1 MVIMRFFFLELGVVY
16 ACELPLCLAGYKHMP
31 SWPAPY
37 LFYIS
42 FVVFSVNGVFFFL
55 TYHGYIVDHHEEG
68 RSSKW
73 VFLFFNFNFVECFLI
88 TLVP

>member
-42 FVVFSVNGVFFFL
+42 FVVFSVNGVFFYL
-55 TYHGYIVDHHEEG
+55 SWLDR
-68 RSSKW
+68 RSS
-73 VFLFFNFNFVECFLI
+73 
-88 TLVP
+88 